1 MVDSVSDAGISLS
14 QFFDVRFAVEQLV
27 PSLSD
32 NNLSNKTTFSETK
45 PIMIAR
51 LLHSCFMIWKNAS
64 NFVWKHKTADIRHMP
79 PVVTYDIK

>member
-14 QFFDVRFAVEQLV
+14 QFFDVRCAVEQLE

-32 NNLSNKTTFSETK
+32 NNLSNKTTVSETK

-51 LLHSCFMIWKNAS
+51 LLHSCFMI
-64 NFVWKHKTADIRHMP
+64 
-79 PVVTYDIK
+79 